1 VVILAIH
8 IHRVDQV
15 KHRNFLRENRSDPF
29 TKKVIIHGD
38 QIIFCAGCKSAFLH
52 SSWQAMG
59 NKHCNQS
66 NTTSDFQSLEE
77 MTTRFGNNVK
87 LQSKIKLLTI
97 VCIVLGLSSC
107 ILILFSYN
115 QNQQIKSLEVKSNVS
130 KDSIGSLQN
139 NISESQ
145 QILSSLNTKVVENLD
160 DTECKVVEKATEI
173 KEVIS
178 IFNKNTNCLLKKN
191 TDYKQKNKD
200 YRVKID
206 SYKGILGRYPYA
218 FIKGQSIEYKGN
230 INPDN
235 IISNPVSYGI
245 HIPAD
250 GKYRFSFTES
260 VKDDDLDVTTLSRE
274 VIDSD
279 SNNSGESKNYNLR
292 RGTYSINVWN
302 DKNSKSTPFTIKVTR
317 DK

>member
-29 TKKVIIHGD
+29 TKKVITHGD

-77 MTTRFGNNVK
+77 MTTKFGNNVK

-97 VCIVLGLSSC
+97 ICIILGLFSC
-107 ILILFSYN
+107 VLILFSYN
-115 QNQQIKSLEVKSNVS
+115 QNQQIKSLEAKNNVS

-145 QILSSLNTKVVENLD
+145 QTLESLNTKVVENLD
-160 DTECKVVEKATEI
+160 NTECKVVEKATEI
-173 KEVIS
+173 QEVIS
-178 IFNKNTNCLLKKN
+178 IFNKNTDCLLKKN
-191 TDYKQKNKD
+191 KD
-200 YRVKID
+200 YRIKINF
-206 SYKGILGRYPYA
+206 YKGVLGRYPYA
-218 FIKGQSIEYKGN
+218 FIKGQSMEYKGN
-230 INPDN
+230 INPGN

-245 HIPAD
+245 HIPVD
-250 GKYRFSFTES
+250 GKYVFSFIES
-260 VKDDDLDVTTLSRE
+260 EKNDDFDVTTLSRE
-274 VIDSD
+274 IINSD
-279 SNNSGESKNYNLR
+279 SNNSGESKDYNLQK
-292 RGTYSINVWN
+292 GTYSINVWN
-302 DKNSKSTPFTIKVTR
+302 EKNRESTPFTIKVTR